1 MTLRELVPFLQQLNR
16 AEKLYAIQ
24 LLVAELAKEENNLV
38 QQSLSVVDQSD
49 TWTEQDRLDI
59 ASFSLQYAAT
69 FFPDSEEIAS

>member
-38 QQSLSVVDQSD
+38 QQTLAVVDQSD
-49 TWTEQDRLDI
+49 TWTEQDQLDI
-59 ASFSLQYAAT
+59 TSFSLNYAAT
-69 FFPDSEEIAS
+69 FFPDSEEIA